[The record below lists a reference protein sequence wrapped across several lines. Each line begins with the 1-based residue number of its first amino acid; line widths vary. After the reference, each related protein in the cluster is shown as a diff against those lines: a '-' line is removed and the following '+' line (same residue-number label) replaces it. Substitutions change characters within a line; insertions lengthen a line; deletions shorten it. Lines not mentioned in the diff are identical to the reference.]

1 MAVPSSMLSHQ
12 CPVNAKW
19 LSRVIKLNYYELL
32 QIYLSSGHVSN
43 VSVTKSDVLTI
54 YQIFFKYKKLL
65 VKVFSPD
72 FYSVVVVIII
82 TLM

>member
-1 MAVPSSMLSHQ
+1 MAVPSSMFSHQ

-19 LSRVIKLNYYELL
+19 LSRVIKLKYYELL

-54 YQIFFKYKKLL
+54 
-65 VKVFSPD
+65 
-72 FYSVVVVIII
+72 
-82 TLM
+82 

>member
-32 QIYLSSGHVSN
+32 QVYLSSGHVSN
-43 VSVTKSDVLTI
+43 VSVTKSYLLTI

-65 VKVFSPD
+65 VTESIFS
-72 FYSVVVVIII
+72 
-82 TLM
+82 

>member
-1 MAVPSSMLSHQ
+1 MAVPSSMFSHQ

-32 QIYLSSGHVSN
+32 QIYLSSRHVSN

-54 YQIFFKYKKLL
+54 YQIFFKYKKITSYRKYFL
-65 VKVFSPD
+65 S
-72 FYSVVVVIII
+72 VVVII

>member
-32 QIYLSSGHVSN
+32 QIYLSAGHVSN

-65 VKVFSPD
+65 VTESIFS
-72 FYSVVVVIII
+72 
-82 TLM
+82 

>member
-1 MAVPSSMLSHQ
+1 MAVPSSMFSHQ

-72 FYSVVVVIII
+72 FYSVVVII
-82 TLM
+82 TFM

>member
-1 MAVPSSMLSHQ
+1 MAVPSSMFSHQ

-43 VSVTKSDVLTI
+43 LSVMKSYLLTI
-54 YQIFFKYKKLL
+54 YQIFFKYKKITSYRKYFLL
-65 VKVFSPD
+65 TSILLLLLL
-72 FYSVVVVIII
+72 SH
-82 TLM
+82 

>member
-1 MAVPSSMLSHQ
+1 MAVPSSMFSHQ

-43 VSVTKSDVLTI
+43 VSVTK
-54 YQIFFKYKKLL
+54 K
-65 VKVFSPD
+65 
-72 FYSVVVVIII
+72 
-82 TLM
+82 